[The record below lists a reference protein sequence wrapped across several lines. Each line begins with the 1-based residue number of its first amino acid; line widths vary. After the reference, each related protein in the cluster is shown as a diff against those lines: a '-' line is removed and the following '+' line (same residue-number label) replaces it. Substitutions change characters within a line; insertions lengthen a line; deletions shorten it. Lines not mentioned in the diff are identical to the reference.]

1 MARTRHTS
9 QSDVL
14 DELFCFDLYAASR
27 TLTRRYRPLLAEHGL
42 TYPQYVTMLVLW
54 ETENNYVEYTGR

>member
-27 TLTRRYRPLLAEHGL
+27 ALTRFAAG
-42 TYPQYVTMLVLW
+42 
-54 ETENNYVEYTGR
+54 